1 MCLALSFL
9 EALEQEL
16 DLQMWHRS
24 PCGTSAIMHCTSA
37 GSLSKMEEISCC
49 SSKLH
54 PGREG
59 HCCAARFLPT
69 YAGVVVLY
77 RPHMHFLVTIHN
89 RAQFCIYSCNL

>member
-1 MCLALSFL
+1 MCLALFFL

-16 DLQMWHRS
+16 DLQM
-24 PCGTSAIMHCTSA
+24 HCTSA
-37 GSLSKMEEISCC
+37 GSLAKMEEISCC
-49 SSKLH
+49 CSKLH
-54 PGREG
+54 PGCEG

-77 RPHMHFLVTIHN
+77 RPHMHFLITIHN